1 MFETPRWSRRLAK
14 LVFAYR
20 HILMILVV
28 AGVISLGIY
37 LYLYRS
43 WTGKDMMQVCT
54 GLLIV
59 LTLFFAGL
67 NYEFTSS
74 KARRDYE
81 SARQL
86 LTFTTSTEWHKA
98 PVKDYQR
105 VIIEFENKFIERST
119 MRDMTDFEKFIDDP
133 DNLDYRESLHE
144 LFNYFES
151 ASIATKKGLIDKEFV
166 KEFFLNIYKVYYVDY
181 IFYIER
187 LRLKKNHEQ
196 SWNNFT
202 SLAEDWHHDI
212 REQVAQGLL
221 KSIFLT

>member
-1 MFETPRWSRRLAK
+1 MFATPRWSRRLAK

-74 KARRDYE
+74 KAKKDYE
-81 SARQL
+81 SAKQL
-86 LTFTTSTEWHKA
+86 LTFNISSDWHKA

-105 VIIEFENKFIERST
+105 TSIEFENKFIDSSNIRHEF
-119 MRDMTDFEKFIDDP
+119 DFEKFIEDS
-133 DNLDYRESLHE
+133 DNLDYRESVKGIL
-144 LFNYFES
+144 NYFEWV
-151 ASIATKKGLIDKEFV
+151 AIAANKGLIDKEFIY
-166 KEFFLNIYKVYYVDY
+166 EFFWYIFKLYYIDY
-181 IFYIER
+181 MFYIER
-187 LRLKKNHEQ
+187 LRHKKNNQEI
-196 SWNNFT
+196 WMNFT
-202 SLAEDWHHDI
+202 RLAEHWHPTI
-212 REQVAQGLL
+212 REQVEQGLL